1 MLFRSSDVLIKHG
14 RSVSFARKTPY
25 IVGMFAASSLVLAA
39 IVDSNFLIVALM
51 SFAYFAKGV
60 AAGSGT
66 WAVVTDTAP
75 KEAVGLAGS
84 IFNCVGNI
92 AGIVTPIVF
101 GYIVAMTG
109 GNYGAGLYFVGAH
122 CIAAALLFLFVM
134 GRIERVGGEEAPN
147 AA

>member
-1 MLFRSSDVLIKHG
+1 
-14 RSVSFARKTPY
+14 
-25 IVGMFAASSLVLAA
+25 
-39 IVDSNFLIVALM
+39 M
-51 SFAYFAKGV
+51 SFAYFAKGL
-60 AAGSGT
+60 AAGAGT

-84 IFNCVGNI
+84 IFNCIGNI

-101 GYIVAMTG
+101 GYIVATTG

-134 GRIERVGGEEAPN
+134 GRIERVGGEEQPR
-147 AA
+147 AAA